1 MSFFQSLI
9 LDKYEKSIRMEEEI
23 KTRNKLKENVSKKEV
38 MPIKTFKKER
48 RILFFQNFLINVTT
62 DIYANI

>member
-23 KTRNKLKENVSKKEV
+23 KTRNKFKENVSKKEV